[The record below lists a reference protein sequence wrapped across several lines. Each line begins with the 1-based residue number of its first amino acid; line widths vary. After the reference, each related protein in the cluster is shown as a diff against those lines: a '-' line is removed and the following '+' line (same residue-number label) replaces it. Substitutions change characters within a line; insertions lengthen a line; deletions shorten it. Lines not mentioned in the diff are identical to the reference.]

1 MTARDDDIW
10 VRPQLSLGR
19 RVNIPRD
26 RIPEHAVDPQTA
38 YQLVHDELL
47 LDGNARLNLATFV
60 TTWMEPQA
68 RVLIQECL
76 DKNLI
81 DKDEYPQTAE
91 LERRCVEM
99 LSSLWHAPGE
109 PATGTS
115 TTGSS
120 EACMLGGLAL
130 LRRWQAK
137 RTGGRPNLVMGAN
150 VQVCWHKLCRY
161 WDIEARTVPVGDGTT
176 HLTPERAAQACDEN
190 TIGVVAILGS
200 TFDGS
205 YEPVDAIAGALDQL
219 DVDVP
224 IHVDAASGGFIAP
237 FLDPDLEWDFR
248 VARVQSINASGH
260 KYGLVYPGVGWAVWR
275 DPDALPD
282 DLLFHVDYLGGEMPD
297 YGLNFSRPGAQ
308 VIAQYYNLVRL
319 GREGYER
326 VQQDCRDVA
335 TWLAKRIEELGPFEL
350 LSHGDELP
358 VFAFKLRDGMGYTVY
373 DVSEKLRAHGWLV
386 PAYPMPD
393 GMDDVHVLRI
403 VVRNGFSRDMADLLA
418 RHLDG
423 IVDRLEHPQAEPK
436 SGFHH

>member
-1 MTARDDDIW
+1 MCASSLLTGGWQRATYTAAGSLSTDGQQLPTRAWTRPAPCSPAPRSSAGCSVRAMTRRHDEIW

-19 RVNIPRD
+19 RVSIPRD

-150 VQVCWHKLCRY
+150 VQV
-161 WDIEARTVPVGDGTT
+161 
-176 HLTPERAAQACDEN
+176 
-190 TIGVVAILGS
+190 
-200 TFDGS
+200 
-205 YEPVDAIAGALDQL
+205 
-219 DVDVP
+219 
-224 IHVDAASGGFIAP
+224 
-237 FLDPDLEWDFR
+237 
-248 VARVQSINASGH
+248 
-260 KYGLVYPGVGWAVWR
+260 
-275 DPDALPD
+275 
-282 DLLFHVDYLGGEMPD
+282 
-297 YGLNFSRPGAQ
+297 
-308 VIAQYYNLVRL
+308 
-319 GREGYER
+319 
-326 VQQDCRDVA
+326 
-335 TWLAKRIEELGPFEL
+335 
-350 LSHGDELP
+350 
-358 VFAFKLRDGMGYTVY
+358 
-373 DVSEKLRAHGWLV
+373 
-386 PAYPMPD
+386 
-393 GMDDVHVLRI
+393 
-403 VVRNGFSRDMADLLA
+403 
-418 RHLDG
+418 
-423 IVDRLEHPQAEPK
+423 
-436 SGFHH
+436 